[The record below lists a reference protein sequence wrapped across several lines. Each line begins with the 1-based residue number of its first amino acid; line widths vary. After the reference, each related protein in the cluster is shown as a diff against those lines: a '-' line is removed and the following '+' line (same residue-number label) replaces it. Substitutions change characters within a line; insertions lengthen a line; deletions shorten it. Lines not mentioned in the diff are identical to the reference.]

1 MNPRPPPVT
10 KTCMGPEPTRRKNV
24 PISSLD
30 RGVASS
36 ADRAILLLV
45 PDTFTMRLLDLL
57 SATASELVNRLEAD
71 GCAISRVIG
80 DVLILVAESA
90 PEGST
95 LQLGQ
100 GYLVPDYP
108 RTQEVLATREPYTLT
123 LTDDIVDPA
132 EVAEAAVLLELGF
145 QSLLMLPFDLG
156 VNKWG
161 LVEVYRSAPRPF
173 SADDVR
179 VATEIIAK
187 ASAQA
192 AA

>member
-1 MNPRPPPVT
+1 
-10 KTCMGPEPTRRKNV
+10 
-24 PISSLD
+24 
-30 RGVASS
+30 
-36 ADRAILLLV
+36 LV

-57 SATASELVNRLEAD
+57 SATASELVHRLDAD

-123 LTDDIVDPA
+123 LADDIIDPQ
-132 EVAEAAVLLELGF
+132 EAAVLRELGF
-145 QSLLMLPFDLG
+145 QSLLMLPLDLG
-156 VNKWG
+156 VNRWG

-173 SADDVR
+173 SADEVR
-179 VATEIIAK
+179 IATEILAK

-192 AA
+192 A

>member
-1 MNPRPPPVT
+1 
-10 KTCMGPEPTRRKNV
+10 
-24 PISSLD
+24 
-30 RGVASS
+30 
-36 ADRAILLLV
+36 LV

-57 SATASELVNRLEAD
+57 SATASELVHRLDAD

-123 LTDDIVDPA
+123 LADDVVDP
-132 EVAEAAVLLELGF
+132 EEASVLRELGF
-145 QSLLMLPFDLG
+145 QSLLMLPLDLG
-156 VNKWG
+156 VNRWG

-173 SADDVR
+173 STDDVR
-179 VATEIIAK
+179 IATEIIAK

-192 AA
+192 A

>member
-1 MNPRPPPVT
+1 
-10 KTCMGPEPTRRKNV
+10 
-24 PISSLD
+24 
-30 RGVASS
+30 
-36 ADRAILLLV
+36 
-45 PDTFTMRLLDLL
+45 MRLLDLL
-57 SATASELVNRLEAD
+57 SSTASELVNRLEAD

-123 LTDDIVDPA
+123 LADDIVDPA

-173 SADDVR
+173 SADEVR

>member
-1 MNPRPPPVT
+1 M
-10 KTCMGPEPTRRKNV
+10 
-24 PISSLD
+24 
-30 RGVASS
+30 
-36 ADRAILLLV
+36 DRAILLLV

-57 SATASELVNRLEAD
+57 SATANELVNRLEAD

-123 LTDDIVDPA
+123 LGDDDIVDAA

-161 LVEVYRSAPRPF
+161 LVEVYRSAPRSF
-173 SADDVR
+173 SADEVR

-192 AA
+192 AS

>member
-1 MNPRPPPVT
+1 
-10 KTCMGPEPTRRKNV
+10 
-24 PISSLD
+24 
-30 RGVASS
+30 
-36 ADRAILLLV
+36 V

-57 SATASELVNRLEAD
+57 SATANELVERLDAD

-123 LTDDIVDPA
+123 LADDVVDPA
-132 EVAEAAVLLELGF
+132 EAGVLRELGF
-145 QSLLMLPFDLG
+145 ESLLMLPLDLG
-156 VNKWG
+156 STGWG

-173 SADDVR
+173 SAEEIG
-179 VATEIIAK
+179 VATKIVAD
-187 ASAQA
+187 ASARA
-192 AA
+192 T

>member
-1 MNPRPPPVT
+1 
-10 KTCMGPEPTRRKNV
+10 
-24 PISSLD
+24 
-30 RGVASS
+30 
-36 ADRAILLLV
+36 
-45 PDTFTMRLLDLL
+45 MRLLDLL
-57 SATASELVNRLEAD
+57 SATASELVDRLEAD

-123 LTDDIVDPA
+123 LADDVVDPA
-132 EVAEAAVLLELGF
+132 EAGVLRELGF
-145 QSLLMLPFDLG
+145 QSLLMLPLDLG
-156 VNKWG
+156 INRWG

-173 SADDVR
+173 SADEVR
-179 VATEIIAK
+179 LATAIVAG
-187 ASAQA
+187 A
-192 AA
+192 AARAS

>member
-1 MNPRPPPVT
+1 
-10 KTCMGPEPTRRKNV
+10 
-24 PISSLD
+24 
-30 RGVASS
+30 
-36 ADRAILLLV
+36 
-45 PDTFTMRLLDLL
+45 MRLLDLL
-57 SATASELVNRLEAD
+57 SATASELVHRLDAD

-123 LTDDIVDPA
+123 LADDIVDPA

>member
-1 MNPRPPPVT
+1 
-10 KTCMGPEPTRRKNV
+10 
-24 PISSLD
+24 
-30 RGVASS
+30 
-36 ADRAILLLV
+36 
-45 PDTFTMRLLDLL
+45 MRLLDLL

-123 LTDDIVDPA
+123 LADDIVDPA

>member
-1 MNPRPPPVT
+1 
-10 KTCMGPEPTRRKNV
+10 
-24 PISSLD
+24 
-30 RGVASS
+30 
-36 ADRAILLLV
+36 
-45 PDTFTMRLLDLL
+45 
-57 SATASELVNRLEAD
+57 
-71 GCAISRVIG
+71 
-80 DVLILVAESA
+80 
-90 PEGST
+90 
-95 LQLGQ
+95 
-100 GYLVPDYP
+100 
-108 RTQEVLATREPYTLT
+108 
-123 LTDDIVDPA
+123 VDPA

>member
-1 MNPRPPPVT
+1 
-10 KTCMGPEPTRRKNV
+10 
-24 PISSLD
+24 
-30 RGVASS
+30 
-36 ADRAILLLV
+36 LV

-57 SATASELVNRLEAD
+57 SATASELVHRLDAD

-123 LTDDIVDPA
+123 LADDVVDP
-132 EVAEAAVLLELGF
+132 EEASVLRELGF
-145 QSLLMLPFDLG
+145 QSLLMLPLDLG
-156 VNKWG
+156 VNRWG

-173 SADDVR
+173 NTDEVR
-179 VATEIIAK
+179 IAREIIAK

-192 AA
+192 G

>member
-1 MNPRPPPVT
+1 M
-10 KTCMGPEPTRRKNV
+10 
-24 PISSLD
+24 
-30 RGVASS
+30 
-36 ADRAILLLV
+36 
-45 PDTFTMRLLDLL
+45 
-57 SATASELVNRLEAD
+57 
-71 GCAISRVIG
+71 SRVIG

-123 LTDDIVDPA
+123 LADDVVDP
-132 EVAEAAVLLELGF
+132 EEASVLRELGF
-145 QSLLMLPFDLG
+145 QSLLMLPLDLG
-156 VNKWG
+156 VNRWG

-173 SADDVR
+173 STDDVR
-179 VATEIIAK
+179 IATEIIAK

-192 AA
+192 A

>member
-1 MNPRPPPVT
+1 
-10 KTCMGPEPTRRKNV
+10 
-24 PISSLD
+24 
-30 RGVASS
+30 
-36 ADRAILLLV
+36 
-45 PDTFTMRLLDLL
+45 MRLLDLL

-123 LTDDIVDPA
+123 LGDDIVGPA

-173 SADDVR
+173 GADEVR

-192 AA
+192 GA